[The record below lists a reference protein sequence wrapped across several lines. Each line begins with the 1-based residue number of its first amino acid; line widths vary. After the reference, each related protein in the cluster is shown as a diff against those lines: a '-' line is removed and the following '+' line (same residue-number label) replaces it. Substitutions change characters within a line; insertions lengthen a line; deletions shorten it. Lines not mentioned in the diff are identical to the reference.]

1 MHFSLK
7 DINNNP
13 LGVKDR
19 LSKDIYKHPALIPFM
34 PWIDHDPL
42 KQPTLKGAIPRNEGI
57 AIGIIDNRDNDS
69 AYYAIYQKNGKMKWI
84 YKILKIY
91 LLL

>member
-19 LSKDIYKHPALIPFM
+19 LAKDIYKHPVLIPPM
-34 PWIDHDPL
+34 PWLDHEPP
-42 KQPTLKGAIPRNEGI
+42 KHPTLKGAIQER
-57 AIGIIDNRDNDS
+57 
-69 AYYAIYQKNGKMKWI
+69 KV
-84 YKILKIY
+84 
-91 LLL
+91 LL